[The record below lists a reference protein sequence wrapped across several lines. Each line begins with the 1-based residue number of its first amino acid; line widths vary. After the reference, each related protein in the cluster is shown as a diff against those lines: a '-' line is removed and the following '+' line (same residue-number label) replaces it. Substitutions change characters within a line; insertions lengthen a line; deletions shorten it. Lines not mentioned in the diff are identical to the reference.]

1 MTNTDNQER
10 VAFWLLPA
18 EEETRLLEG
27 IISQLANTLHTP
39 VFQPHLT
46 LAALPS
52 ELIDNP
58 ATFLEELAVKTPAL
72 SLKYSGTPIA
82 SARYNQAL
90 ILPCDLSPGLAAIVS
105 SLDRQRHV
113 PKDYLP
119 HVSLLYAN
127 LDQKTGQRLCQEIRL
142 EKRTLHFNKIAVIKI
157 GQKTTSAEDVLSW
170 QVIASRQLRE
180 KES

>member
-18 EEETRLLEG
+18 EEETRLLEE
-27 IISQLANTLHTP
+27 IISQLANTFHTP

-46 LAALPS
+46 LATIPS
-52 ELIDNP
+52 AQIDNP
-58 ATFLEELAVKTPAL
+58 AAFLEQLSAKTPEL
-72 SLKYSGTPIA
+72 TLEYSGTPIA
-82 SARYNQAL
+82 SDRYNQAL
-90 ILPCDLSPGLAAIVS
+90 ILPCDLAPGLAAIVR
-105 SLDRQRHV
+105 SLHRQHHV
-113 PKDYLP
+113 PDDYLP

-142 EKRTLHFNKIAVIKI
+142 VKKTLHFNKISAIKI
-157 GQKTTSAEDVLSW
+157 GPETTSAEDVMSW
-170 QVIASRQLRE
+170 QVLATSRLRA